1 MAGKDNGSEATT
13 VFNLNDGKRELVDE
27 ARAKV
32 LVETALAG
40 REHASFTRI
49 CLSNKSYDE
58 EAATVIAE
66 VSENCLAVTL
76 SSFTIVTETCSNLL
90 ALHCPGAV

>member
-1 MAGKDNGSEATT
+1 MTGKDNGTEATT
-13 VFNLNDGKRELVDE
+13 LFNLNDGKRELVDE
-27 ARAKV
+27 ARANV
-32 LVETALAG
+32 LVETALSG

-66 VSENCLAVTL
+66 VSRFCC
-76 SSFTIVTETCSNLL
+76 SSDAMQFNDRC
-90 ALHCPGAV
+90 

>member
-1 MAGKDNGSEATT
+1 MVGKDNGSEASEAKA

-58 EAATVIAE
+58 EAATLIAE
-66 VSENCLAVTL
+66 VSRSH
-76 SSFTIVTETCSNLL
+76 SSSHMMPLYDRC
-90 ALHCPGAV
+90 